1 MDKRI
6 EKANQLVSLL
16 REAKQIIDSLSK
28 EKGLAIEKCLTV
40 NERRKIF
47 GLAPIPGG
55 DVLLIQKDRDEI
67 VRKGGVISDV

>member
-6 EKANQLVSLL
+6 EK
-16 REAKQIIDSLSK
+16 
-28 EKGLAIEKCLTV
+28 GLAIERCLTV
-40 NERRKIF
+40 NERRKIL

-55 DVLLIQKDRDEI
+55 DVLLIQKDRVEI